1 MAKHK
6 CVIPDPP
13 ADTTRW
19 MGTYGDMVTLLMA
32 FFVMLFAVSET
43 NNEKFIAFVA
53 GLAGPFDNPALEL
66 GIVDGAALPETS
78 VSPISLVAPQP
89 GYRDEFSQQTLDEVS
104 AQEAARE
111 QLAEVETALEE
122 VLEVTDVP
130 ITAEIRADARGLV
143 VSISTDHVLFEV
155 GAAEISAAGRQLI
168 AEIAPV
174 LVGAP
179 NSVVIEGHTDDTPLS
194 AGGDTN
200 WNLSTDRAVAV
211 LELLGTEHGMPWD
224 RISASGY
231 GEHRPLAPNT
241 SPANRAVNR
250 RVEIL
255 VVGLDIAD
263 DGAPPPPADAVTSEA
278 STTTPPVEVVTGVV
292 EDPIGDPVAD
302 ATATGDPVA
311 QAAAGAVAGGPT
323 LAAILGQ

>member
-130 ITAEIRADARGLV
+130 ITAEIRADARG
-143 VSISTDHVLFEV
+143 
-155 GAAEISAAGRQLI
+155 R
-168 AEIAPV
+168 
-174 LVGAP
+174 
-179 NSVVIEGHTDDTPLS
+179 
-194 AGGDTN
+194 
-200 WNLSTDRAVAV
+200 WRC
-211 LELLGTEHGMPWD
+211 
-224 RISASGY
+224 
-231 GEHRPLAPNT
+231 
-241 SPANRAVNR
+241 
-250 RVEIL
+250 
-255 VVGLDIAD
+255 
-263 DGAPPPPADAVTSEA
+263 
-278 STTTPPVEVVTGVV
+278 
-292 EDPIGDPVAD
+292 
-302 ATATGDPVA
+302 
-311 QAAAGAVAGGPT
+311 
-323 LAAILGQ
+323 